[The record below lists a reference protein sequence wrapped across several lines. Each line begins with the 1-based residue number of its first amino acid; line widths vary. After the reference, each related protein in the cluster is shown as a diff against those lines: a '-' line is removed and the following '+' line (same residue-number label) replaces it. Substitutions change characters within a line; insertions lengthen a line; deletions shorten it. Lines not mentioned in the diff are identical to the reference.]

1 MARYDAADLC
11 DKIRKIE
18 AIPASSNT
26 FTNDDLTEILNME
39 LQSYV
44 VPVIQKVREEYFVV
58 TEQHVLNG
66 NTITIPPEAIGLRL
80 RDVAVWDEA
89 QQSLQFI
96 PKLNPEELNAGNLYG
111 YTLRNDKI
119 VFNSVPSGVTIS
131 LSYYKRP
138 NDLTNTEYVTVLT
151 KAGSNQ
157 VTVTGMPAT
166 WVGTVSVDVIGK
178 QIPFVGKSIE
188 VSAVVFSATTLTLP
202 ADVYATIEVGDFI
215 ATSGFSPVPQY
226 IPVEAHALLVQS
238 AALRCLQSLG
248 DREGWKVSSQ
258 KLGRLEMDLISL
270 ITPRVESQY
279 KKIVN
284 NRNLKHFM

>member
-58 TEQHVLNG
+58 TEQHVLVG

-80 RDVAVWDEA
+80 RDVAVWDDA

-157 VTVTGMPAT
+157 VTVTGMPVT
-166 WVGTVSVDVIGK
+166 WTGTVSVDVIGK
-178 QIPFVGKSIE
+178 QIPFIGKSLE
-188 VSAVVFSATTLTLP
+188 VPAVVFSATTLTLP
-202 ADVYATIEVGDFI
+202 ADVYAAIEVGDFI
-215 ATSGFSPVPQY
+215 ATTGFSPVPQY
-226 IPVEAHALLVQS
+226 IPVEAHALLIQS

>member
-58 TEQHVLNG
+58 TEQHVLTG

-166 WVGTVSVDVIGK
+166 WTGTVSVDVIGK
-178 QIPFVGKSIE
+178 QIPFIGKSIE